1 MRALRGEHGGVFA
14 RLAARP
20 NGVHVLIERMERR
33 VRQPGFVEVQ
43 IFDIALQF
51 FLDRLYVVEHAVVGA
66 LRDRHHARLGRFVFH
81 QRMCVNFFLDRFNR
95 KLIACDRPDD
105 AEMIA
110 RRLQEN
116 RNSARH
122 HDRVQDALVAVS
134 IHQHDVVARDVGMPH
149 DLV

>member
-1 MRALRGEHGGVFA
+1 MRALCGEYGRVFA

-20 NGVHVLIERMERR
+20 NGVHVLIERVECR

-43 IFDIALQF
+43 VFDIALQF
-51 FLDRLYVVEHAVVGA
+51 FFNRLDVVEHAVVRA
-66 LRDRHHARLGRFVFH
+66 LRDRHNARASSFVFD
-81 QRMCVNFFLDRFNR
+81 QRMRVNLFLDRFNR
-95 KLIACDRPDD
+95 KLVARDRPDD

-116 RNSARH
+116 RNGARH
-122 HDRVQDALVAVS
+122 HDRVQDALVAVAVD
-134 IHQHDVVARDVGMPH
+134 QHDVVARDVGMPH